1 MSISCEVHEYSFERL
16 LDLFAS
22 VSGASLQAIEAKL
35 HSVYFREYFNCIGAK
50 TIVVEREYVD
60 RDYLEDYAEYYVRCF
75 RDYPRKYVRLHFF
88 RLAFSSEDF
97 ENCLLGKSGQADHE
111 SLQTDYLGFIVLKP
125 LPRTI
130 IGRTCLVTYPGEGR
144 RHFPAT
150 RCYAANLFGLSLKV
164 HHSLAFQE
172 QDSVVAACATSA
184 LWSIFQATGQIFQ
197 HPIPSPSAITNTA
210 TEILTKD
217 QRALPSKGL
226 NSTEMAQAIKRVGL
240 EPYAVNASYHYH
252 LKATLYAYLRAKI
265 PMMFGFGLYDTSY
278 PQARFFG
285 KHAVAI
291 TGYSLGHEQADP
303 LERTTFLLT
312 ATRIDKIYV
321 HDDQVGPFSRMVF
334 DNQMLEYPDRDGIKV
349 EPSILTSWLGANG
362 AIGGKRAIS
371 EILLIPVYHKIRI
384 PFGVIHDLVLE
395 FDFFLKQVIAAIVP
409 SLSWESKKLEWDIF
423 LSSVN
428 DLKTELI
435 NSDRLD
441 EGGRRDVLLQSLPV
455 FFGGQSYCWT
465 LR

>member
-1 MSISCEVHEYSFERL
+1 
-16 LDLFAS
+16 
-22 VSGASLQAIEAKL
+22 
-35 HSVYFREYFNCIGAK
+35 
-50 TIVVEREYVD
+50 
-60 RDYLEDYAEYYVRCF
+60 
-75 RDYPRKYVRLHFF
+75 
-88 RLAFSSEDF
+88 
-97 ENCLLGKSGQADHE
+97 
-111 SLQTDYLGFIVLKP
+111 
-125 LPRTI
+125 
-130 IGRTCLVTYPGEGR
+130 
-144 RHFPAT
+144 
-150 RCYAANLFGLSLKV
+150 
-164 HHSLAFQE
+164 
-172 QDSVVAACATSA
+172 
-184 LWSIFQATGQIFQ
+184 
-197 HPIPSPSAITNTA
+197 
-210 TEILTKD
+210 
-217 QRALPSKGL
+217 
-226 NSTEMAQAIKRVGL
+226 MAQAIKRVGL
-240 EPYAVNASYHYH
+240 EPYAVNASDHYH
-252 LKATLYAYLRAKI
+252 RKATLYAYLRAKI